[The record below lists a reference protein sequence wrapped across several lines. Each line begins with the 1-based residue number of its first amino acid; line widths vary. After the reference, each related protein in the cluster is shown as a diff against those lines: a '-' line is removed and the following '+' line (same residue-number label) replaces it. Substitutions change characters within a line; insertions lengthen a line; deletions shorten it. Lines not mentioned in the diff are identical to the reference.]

1 LDWLEKQIK
10 EQRDGKQ
17 VQAIFSLVDILPRQL
32 LRRQERRWFLKV
44 SANWLFSYESLQLEG
59 NELNKNMKTLQ
70 AVRFISFV
78 VLSIPNGVLIA

>member
-1 LDWLEKQIK
+1 MESKFK
-10 EQRDGKQ
+10 
-17 VQAIFSLVDILPRQL
+17 
-32 LRRQERRWFLKV
+32 
-44 SANWLFSYESLQLEG
+44 LFSALLTFYLGSYYESLQLEG